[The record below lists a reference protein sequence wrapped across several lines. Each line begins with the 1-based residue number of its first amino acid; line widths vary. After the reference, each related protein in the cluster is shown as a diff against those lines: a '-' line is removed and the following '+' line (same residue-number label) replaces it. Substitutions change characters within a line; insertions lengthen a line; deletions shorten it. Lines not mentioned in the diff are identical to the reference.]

1 MKQRYSVR
9 QDYLA
14 SDTRVWLIWDNQ
26 RGNRIDT
33 RRSRREAR
41 AECQRLNA
49 WEVVARID
57 QQQSREETI

>member
-33 RRSRREAR
+33 RPSRREAR

-49 WEVVARID
+49 SEVLVRTD